1 MRDMLNWVLFQLLI
15 GNSDVHGKNIS
26 FFVGPGGIDI
36 APAYDLLNL
45 DMYASE
51 YDRDFSMAIGD
62 AFAPDDISPWEL
74 TEMCE
79 RCGLQKRLVAK
90 TLATM
95 SEKLLKAM
103 DEVDLSML
111 LPGDEAGFAGELID
125 TIRKNVERYIPYAK
139 QLLKIEV

>member
-15 GNSDVHGKNIS
+15 GNSDAHGKNIS
-26 FFVGPGGIDI
+26 FFVGPAGIDM

-45 DMYASE
+45 DMYSTQ
-51 YDRDFSMAIGD
+51 YDRDFSMAIGNT
-62 AFAPDDISPWEL
+62 FAPEDISPWEL
-74 TEMCE
+74 AEMSE

-103 DEVDLSML
+103 DDVDLSQL
-111 LPGDEAGFAGELID
+111 LPGDETRFAGELIEN
-125 TIRKNVERYIPYAK
+125 IRKNVERYLPYAK
-139 QLLKIEV
+139 QLPKIVV